1 MTMHQQYANYAGL
14 YHHHPPQSHPSVNFY
29 GSFDSSTEDIPAP
42 APTAAVVPTI
52 QPGYVADTPKKVQ
65 PRKQTRNQYTKEQ
78 KAALEQSYLD
88 GIYVS
93 IRKREE
99 MARELNLT
107 AKQVKVWYQ
116 NRRQKDKRRD
126 SKLKKPQ
133 TTAVVIKVPP
143 SADSPDSGVQDVVDE
158 THHYHHNRSV
168 KLEQHQQQMAYQ
180 DRVANKVG
188 ALKSSPSS
196 QHHYPQLPGKAYDSP
211 IYSYLASSAA
221 AAAATGSASHAHHY
235 APAVAPFDYSQAFA
249 NYYNNYDYQ
258 GAYQYYQQF
267 MSGFQSHQPQHSFSA
282 DPQEAQTYA
291 AY

>member
-14 YHHHPPQSHPSVNFY
+14 YHHPPQSHPSVNFY

-52 QPGYVADTPKKVQ
+52 QPGYVADAPKKVQ

-93 IRKREE
+93 IRRREE

-158 THHYHHNRSV
+158 SHHYHHNRSV
-168 KLEQHQQQMAYQ
+168 KLDVQQQQQMAYQ
-180 DRVANKVG
+180 DQVSNKVG

-196 QHHYPQLPGKAYDSP
+196 HHPQLQGKAYESP
-211 IYSYLASSAA
+211 IYAYL
-221 AAAATGSASHAHHY
+221 AAAATGSASHPHHY
-235 APAVAPFDYSQAFA
+235 APAVAAPFDYSQAFA
-249 NYYNNYDYQ
+249 NYYNNYDYH

-267 MSGFQSHQPQHSFSA
+267 MSGYQSHQQQPQHFSA
-282 DPQEAQTYA
+282 DPQEAETYA